1 MLNKQYYVEKA
12 KVEKLIARKNQK
24 TDFYHGIYDRYEYPV
39 LTREFAPVEWRYDLN
54 PKTNPNFQERLGI
67 NAVMNSGAIE
77 LNGKYY
83 LVVRVEGNDR
93 KSFFAVAESDTGID
107 GGIGF
112 GLCDDIE
119 HAVIDEEKII
129 SKRIYHP
136 LTESKNGAGAVP
148 IRGKKCWINIAH
160 GVRNTAAGLRY
171 VLYVFGTDL
180 NDPSKVIA
188 EPSGVF
194 LVPLGKERVRDVSNV
209 VFTNGA
215 IAKDNGDVYIY
226 YASCD
231 TRMHVA
237 TTTIDK
243 LEDYLFNTPR
253 DPHRS
258 PDCVKQRCELIMN
271 NTYQR
276 WCEDEYFDTDTRA
289 ELKAIADDPQ
299 EIKERFYKDLEFGT
313 GGLRGILGA
322 STNRMNI
329 YTVRKATQGL
339 ANFIIKENA
348 QAKGVAIAFDSRHM
362 SPEFAKETA
371 LCMAVNGI
379 KAYIFPSL
387 RPTPMLSFA
396 LCELGCTAGVV
407 VTASH
412 NPPQYNG
419 YKVYWEDGAQITA
432 PKDKQIITEV
442 QAITDFAQV
451 KTMSEEDAKAAG
463 LYEVIGEEIDDKYM
477 EALKKL
483 VLRPEAIKEQELPD
497 GDFPTVSYPN
507 PEDKNAFTLALK
519 LAKEVDTDIAT
530 GETSVLSLPESNVL
544 YFELED
550 GAWFCVRPSGTEP
563 KIKYYAGVKGADAQ
577 DATEKLEALSKA
589 VVEL

>member
-1 MLNKQYYVEKA
+1 MLSKQYYVEKA

-194 LVPLGKERVRDVSNV
+194 LVPLGKERVGDVSNV

-215 IAKDNGDVYIY
+215 IAKANGDVYIY

-253 DPHRS
+253 NPHRS

-276 WCEDEYFDTDTRA
+276 WCEDEYFDADTRA

-322 STNRMNI
+322 GTNRMNI

-348 QAKGVAIAFDSRHM
+348 QEKGVAIAFDSRHM

-371 LCMAVNGI
+371 LCMAANGI

-396 LCELGCTAGVV
+396 LRELGCTAGVV

-519 LAKEVDTDIAT
+519 LAKEVDADIAT